1 MGTHCVFS
9 SHGIL
14 TATRHEETILGAQNR
29 LKHTKAAQPD
39 CDYYVSIE
47 NGVVEVAVSGELR
60 YYDLAWV
67 IMEERGGGCS
77 MAHSVGVEFDRS
89 DVEAAR
95 RCPALQVWR

>member
-1 MGTHCVFS
+1 MVASMLGMAGVGIVPRFARLLLAMAAVVHHVFHA
-9 SHGIL
+9 HG
-14 TATRHEETILGAQNR
+14 ARVHA
-29 LKHTKAAQPD
+29 
-39 CDYYVSIE
+39 SIE

-67 IMEERGGGCS
+67 IMEERSGGCS